1 MQWHR
6 PTGEHHLHFAS
17 GAGVF
22 PVTALWKGQGA
33 RSLNASFRVVLPH
46 LAEIRHSCPYRQGC
60 LL

>member
-46 LAEIRHSCPYRQGC
+46 LAEIRHSCP
-60 LL
+60 